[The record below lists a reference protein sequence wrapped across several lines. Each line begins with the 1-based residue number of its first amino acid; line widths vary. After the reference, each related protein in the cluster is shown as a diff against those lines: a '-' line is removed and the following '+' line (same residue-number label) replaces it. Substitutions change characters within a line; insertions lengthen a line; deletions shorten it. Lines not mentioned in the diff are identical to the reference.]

1 MNWVTFVGEGRSGHT
16 IVSAILGSHPH
27 MRIGE
32 EQKYISKFSR
42 QGWTREQII
51 EHNLDSGLGKARKL
65 LEFPNILTHEEPL
78 LAIGD
83 KCGWDAVME
92 YRKRGAASTLLTD
105 FGAHMGMPVKAI
117 VTLRHPLDNITNWV
131 SSPKYIRMFSDEGLR
146 YRRMIRRYKQF
157 HDAALDILVDQD
169 IFYLHN
175 EALIADPYRTC
186 MALAE
191 WIGLPEDEEWASDCA
206 SRVFTKPN
214 QCRTEA
220 EWPEEYVKRVTDYI
234 DSCPLLEYYR

>member
-27 MRIGE
+27 MRMGE
-32 EQKYISKFSR
+32 EQKYISKFYR

-65 LEFPNILTHEEPL
+65 LNFPNILTHEEPL

-105 FGAHMGMPVKAI
+105 FGAHMGMPVKTI

-131 SSPKYIRMFSDEGLR
+131 SSNKYKRIYGDDGLR
-146 YRRMIRRYKQF
+146 FRRMIRRYKQF
-157 HDAALDILVDQD
+157 HDAAIPLLEDQD
-169 IFYLHN
+169 VFYLHN
-175 EALIADPYRTC
+175 EELISDPHVVIGQ
-186 MALAE
+186 LSD
-191 WIGLPEDEEWASDCA
+191 WIGLPRDQEWLDDCA
-206 SRVFTKPN
+206 ARVFTKPN
-214 QCRTEA
+214 QCRGNID
-220 EWPEEYVKRVTDYI
+220 WPEEYVSRVTDYI